1 MTVAELKQYR
11 SICRELVEKNIELK
25 SKTIQGTVRGSDS
38 EFPYTQH
45 TMSVSG
51 VESSNSN
58 MRLLKRIDYLKRKKQ
73 EIEDFIDGID
83 DSLTRRIF
91 ELRYIK
97 GRKKPSW
104 QAIAYSIEEYDES
117 YPRRKHEKY
126 MKNIKLAENA
136 ENYNV

>member
-58 MRLLKRIDYLKRKKQ
+58 MRLLRRIDYLKRKKQ

-91 ELRYIK
+91 EYRYFKIMNWEEVSIRI
-97 GRKKPSW
+97 GGDNTPGAVKKRHDR
-104 QAIAYSIEEYDES
+104 YL
-117 YPRRKHEKY
+117 KK
-126 MKNIKLAENA
+126 
-136 ENYNV
+136 